1 MFKGNNIGAFL
12 ACVGGI
18 VGLIGIIANISTII
32 DCVSNIWR
40 RLFPEKKKMEKKKKT
55 SKYIPNNLP
64 ASNDFIGRKQIIQ
77 DLCKSI
83 DANILTTVIG
93 QGGVGKSSLVL
104 DTVKKHYLVGK
115 SPSNRHHYFDAVV
128 WLSSKDYNINLEYVL
143 DTIARVLDYTG
154 IIQINNIT
162 QKTAEID
169 TLLRKYNVLLIFD
182 NFETVSD
189 NEIYNFIENICD
201 NSRVVITSRVRKEWA
216 ISYFPIYL
224 VSLSK
229 EDGISLIKHE
239 YDRLNV
245 SYTKEEEEDVF
256 VALFSATGGVP
267 LALKWAIGQ
276 SNTRGIPLEKVINF
290 LQVGQGDIFANMF
303 KRGWNSITENEKRI
317 LYSLLF
323 FVSPANRNGLFA
335 ASGCS
340 DEEFDFGLGELIG
353 LSFVETNNNPL
364 THNQLFSVHPLTRS
378 FVKKHFEANEVIDNE
393 INNNLFDYYLL
404 FCKEHYQV
412 NEAKK
417 DYDALEFEILNIFR
431 IIEWAYSSPSFV
443 SKEKICKMADYLS
456 VFLWSRGY
464 WSKRIDIANMAA
476 NISNQT
482 GDYFTQIKHLYYIGI
497 VKFWQGNI
505 SEANE
510 YYDKCCVIAKTYK
523 NATTDA
529 LIRRLF
535 ALINMSG
542 ESWEESITY
551 FIGVLN
557 ALNDVARI
565 PRSQVALFADWYV
578 NDSEGYKAGN
588 VAVMQEIGI
597 TYNRHGKY
605 ESAVEWL
612 KQSLELAEQIN
623 DVEGQSISLSHL
635 GFSYIGQR
643 RYLDA
648 EKVCQKGLEY
658 AISVQR
664 KSTTAR
670 CYQVLAEVMHIRKRK
685 NKAEEYAREAMIL
698 FDKLGMTAELQ
709 EVKKIVD
716 NLY

>member
-1 MFKGNNIGAFL
+1 MFIRNNIGALL

-18 VGLIGIIANISTII
+18 AGLIGIIANISQII
-32 DCVSNIWR
+32 EFVSSKWKHF
-40 RLFPEKKKMEKKKKT
+40 FPNKKKEKKLKKINKT
-55 SKYIPNNLP
+55 VPNNLP
-64 ASNDFIGRKQIIQ
+64 TSNNFIGRKQVIQ

-83 DANILTTVIG
+83 DTNILTTVIG

-104 DTVKKHYLVGK
+104 DTVKKYYLFGK
-115 SPSNRHHYFDAVV
+115 TPSNKHHTFDAVV
-128 WLSSKDYNINLEYVL
+128 WLSSKDYIINLETAL

-154 IIQINNIT
+154 VIQIDNIT
-162 QKTAEID
+162 QKRAEID

-189 NEIYNFIENICD
+189 NEIYSFIENICD
-201 NSRVVITSRVRKEWA
+201 NSRVVITSRVRKDWN

-224 VSLSK
+224 VSLSI

-245 SYTKEEEEDVF
+245 SYAKEDEKDLF
-256 VALFSATGGVP
+256 VALFYATGGVP
-267 LALKWAIGQ
+267 LAIKWAIGQ

-303 KRGWNSITENEKRI
+303 ERGWSSISENEKRI

-340 DEEFDFGLGELIG
+340 EEEFDDGLGELIG

-378 FVKKHFEANEVIDNE
+378 FVKKHFNANDAIDDE
-393 INNNLFDYYLL
+393 INNHLLDYYLK
-404 FCKEHYQV
+404 FCKNHYQI

-417 DYDALEFEILNIFR
+417 DYDALEFEILNIFKF
-431 IIEWAYSSPSFV
+431 IEWAYSSPKFV
-443 SKEKICKMADYLS
+443 SKEKICLMADYLS

-476 NISNQT
+476 EISDKT
-482 GDYFTQIKHLYYIGI
+482 RDYFTQIKHLYYIGI

-505 SEANE
+505 SEAKK
-510 YYDKCCVIAKTYK
+510 YYDECRTIAKNYN
-523 NATTDA
+523 NATTNA
-529 LIRRLF
+529 LIKRLF

-542 ESWEESITY
+542 ESWIRSITY
-551 FIGVLN
+551 FTCVLD
-557 ALNDVARI
+557 ALNNEILI
-565 PRSQVALFADWYV
+565 PRSEVALFADWYV
-578 NDSEGYKAGN
+578 NGPEGYKAGN

-597 TYNRHGKY
+597 TYNRHKEY
-605 ESAVEWL
+605 EKAIEWL
-612 KQSLELAEQIN
+612 NKSLALAEKIN
-623 DVEGQSISLSHL
+623 DVEGQSVSLSHL
-635 GFSYIGQR
+635 GFSYMGQKK
-643 RYLDA
+643 YIDA
-648 EKVCQKGLEY
+648 EKVCKKGLEY

-685 NKAEEYAREAMIL
+685 GKEKEYAQEAIVL
-698 FDKLGMTAELQ
+698 FDKLGMTSELD
-709 EVKKIVD
+709 EIKTMLD
-716 NLY
+716 NPS